1 MKKTI
6 TAFVG
11 SVALVWTSLIGFAVA
26 QVVPAVPGAPPG
38 SVSPLHVEGAQLK
51 DSTGKTVILRG
62 VNHHGFVDVPDGAWD
77 PPGKPLFSGMGH
89 WDPTVV
95 KGTLD

>member
-89 WDPTVV
+89 
-95 KGTLD
+95 